1 MYWGIPPE
9 VNAFRLTMAGAG
21 PTAHVPQVT
30 AFETA
35 AITHTQQATQMAAT
49 AAATAASFVG
59 AGGQVDVAVRGAAV
73 DVDADRGCVRAEI
86 GGHDRRAGTRR
97 TGRRSQSTIPF
108 PTVVANRVREA
119 TLAGDKHHWTE
130 HSGDC

>member
-1 MYWGIPPE
+1 MYWGISPE

-59 AGGQVDVAVRGAAV
+59 AGGQSMMQCAAV
-73 DVDADRGCVRAEI
+73 QSTWMTTAGAFAQKS
-86 GGHDRRAGTRR
+86 AGTSAAAYEV
-97 TGRRSQSTIPF
+97 TDLTAAAQ
-108 PTVVANRVREA
+108 
-119 TLAGDKHHWTE
+119 LAL
-130 HSGDC
+130 

>member
-59 AGGQVDVAVRGAAV
+59 AGGQSMMQCAAV
-73 DVDADRGCVRAEI
+73 QSTWVTTAGAFAQKVGGHHRGRHQCVRV
-86 GGHDRRAGTRR
+86 GG
-97 TGRRSQSTIPF
+97 RS
-108 PTVVANRVREA
+108 
-119 TLAGDKHHWTE
+119 HHPGA
-130 HSGDC
+130 HSRC

>member
-21 PTAHVPQVT
+21 PTAHVPQVA

-59 AGGQVDVAVRGAAV
+59 AGRTVDDAVRGGAV
-73 DVDADRGCVRAEI
+73 DVDDHRGSVRAKVGGHHRGRNQCVRV
-86 GGHDRRAGTRR
+86 GGRGHHPGAH
-97 TGRRSQSTIPF
+97 GR
-108 PTVVANRVREA
+108 
-119 TLAGDKHHWTE
+119 
-130 HSGDC
+130 C